1 MANFCQ
7 TCGAQASA
15 GRFCAS
21 CGAQRAMRGRA
32 MGGRAMGGLAMG
44 GSLSALR
51 SQISITNQHQH
62 HAQEVIDPNTS
73 DVDWTVCLL
82 LNLFLGL
89 LGVHR
94 FYSGHIVIGFIQLM
108 TGGMCGI
115 WTIVDLILIVSGTY
129 TDAQGR
135 PLKR

>member
-21 CGAQRAMRGRA
+21 CGAQLT
-32 MGGRAMGGLAMG
+32 GGLAQKQ
-44 GSLSALR
+44 APAPAPAP
-51 SQISITNQHQH
+51 
-62 HAQEVIDPNTS
+62 AQEVIDPNTS